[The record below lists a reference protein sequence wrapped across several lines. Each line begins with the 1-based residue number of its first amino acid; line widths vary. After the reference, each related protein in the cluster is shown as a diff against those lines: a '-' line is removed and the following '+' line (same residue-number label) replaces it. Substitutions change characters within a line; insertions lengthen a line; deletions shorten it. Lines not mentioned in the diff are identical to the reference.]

1 MGLGPFAVVDVET
14 SGLRPGRHQVLQIG
28 LVTVDR
34 SGTVLGEWSTL
45 VRLRHFW
52 NRVGP
57 THVHGLTRRS
67 LRGATPAATA
77 FAELAHRLDGAVFTA
92 HNAGFDAA
100 FIERAARR
108 AGIELVLDPRL
119 CTLDLSRR
127 LDPDRALTHGLA
139 DVCAR
144 YGVPLTAHHD
154 ALADAA
160 AAAAVLPHL
169 LDAYGVSDEA
179 QLDALYLGRPRVV
192 RAVDPDHASGVA

>member
-67 LRGATPAATA
+67 LRGAAPASNWCSIPGCARSTSHGASTPIGRSPTGWPTCAPATA
-77 FAELAHRLDGAVFTA
+77 CR
-92 HNAGFDAA
+92 
-100 FIERAARR
+100 
-108 AGIELVLDPRL
+108 
-119 CTLDLSRR
+119 
-127 LDPDRALTHGLA
+127 
-139 DVCAR
+139 
-144 YGVPLTAHHD
+144 
-154 ALADAA
+154 
-160 AAAAVLPHL
+160 
-169 LDAYGVSDEA
+169 
-179 QLDALYLGRPRVV
+179 
-192 RAVDPDHASGVA
+192 